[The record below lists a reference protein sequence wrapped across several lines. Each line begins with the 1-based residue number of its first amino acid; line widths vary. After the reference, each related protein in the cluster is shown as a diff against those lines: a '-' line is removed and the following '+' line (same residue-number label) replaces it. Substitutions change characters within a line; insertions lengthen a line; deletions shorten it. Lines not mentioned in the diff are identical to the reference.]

1 MDKSTY
7 GHWGSKAGRRRDTV
21 SAVAA
26 VLVLLVAGG
35 LIIAV
40 LFPPFEGVKSGV
52 PVSRKLSTLNYEATV
67 LQSVG
72 QPIGGTWLLPTS
84 GVVVDSTLYVLDTGN
99 NRILGLD
106 SGGHLTATLAPGSG
120 GEFRQPM
127 AIATDGGRLFV
138 ANSIAS
144 EIVVIDT
151 AGNVERI
158 IKLDTPPA
166 GDLPRPIGLAVSGAG
181 HIVVSDANNHRLL
194 ILSNEGEEIGA
205 FGTGTRSGGTQG
217 LNVPAGIALDSE
229 GYIYVVD
236 TLNGRVVKL
245 SPAGEFVRDYASL
258 ADTAGSLA
266 RPKGVAVD
274 SAGQVFVSDGLQA
287 AIEVFAQDGGYLGVI
302 GRRDPANPAAGSI
315 FEAPSGLAFDGERL
329 LVVDAVLGLIVLD
342 PATPGTTAEGSGG

>member
-7 GHWGSKAGRRRDTV
+7 DQWEQQGSRRRDTV
-21 SAVAA
+21 PAVAA

-35 LIIAV
+35 LIMAI

-52 PVSRKLSTLNYEATV
+52 PVSRKLSTLNYGATAV
-67 LQSVG
+67 QTIG

-84 GVVVDSTLYVLDTGN
+84 AVVIDGTRYVLDTGN
-99 NRILGLD
+99 NRIVGLD
-106 SGGHLTATLAPGSG
+106 AEGQLTATLAPSSG
-120 GEFRQPM
+120 GELRQPM
-127 AIATDGGRLFV
+127 AIATDGGRIFV
-138 ANSIAS
+138 ANSLAG
-144 EIVVIDT
+144 EIVVLDT

-158 IKLDTPPA
+158 IKLETPPA
-166 GDLPRPIGLAVSGAG
+166 GDTPRPIGLAVSGAG

-194 ILSNEGEEIGA
+194 ILNNDGTQIGA

-217 LNVPAGIALDSE
+217 LNIPAGIALDAE

-245 SPAGEFVRDYASL
+245 SPAGEFVRDYANL

-274 SAGQVFVSDGLQA
+274 GAGQVFVSDGLQA
-287 AIEVFAQDGGYLGVI
+287 AIEVFAQDGSYLGVI
-302 GRRDPANPAAGSI
+302 GRRDAANPAAGSI
-315 FEAPSGLAFDGERL
+315 FDAPSGLTFDGERL
-329 LVVDAVLGLIVLD
+329 VVTDAVLGLIVLE
-342 PATPGTTAEGSGG
+342 PAIAGTATGEAGE